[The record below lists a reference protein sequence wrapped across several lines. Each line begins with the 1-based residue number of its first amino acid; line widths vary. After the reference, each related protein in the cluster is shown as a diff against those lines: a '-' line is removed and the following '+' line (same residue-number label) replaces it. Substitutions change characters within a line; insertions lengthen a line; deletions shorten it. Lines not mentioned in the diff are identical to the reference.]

1 MILKCIDCNTTDI
14 HTLECIERRKQMIL
28 NDDYQNA
35 CDAVV
40 DEFKNFHKKNPEVYE
55 LFKRFAFEAIN
66 KGHVRLS
73 SEMLINRI
81 RWETSVV
88 TTDKDYKINNDYKPF
103 YSRMFMAEY
112 PLHKNFFSLRGSHA
126 DSLDWKTYVVQTAGS
141 TA

>member
-1 MILKCIDCNTTDI
+1 MIPKAN
-14 HTLECIERRKQMIL
+14 
-28 NDDYQNA
+28 YQIA
-35 CDAVV
+35 CDEVV
-40 DEFKNFHKKNPEVYE
+40 DEFKNFHEKNPEVYE

-112 PLHKNFFSLRGSHA
+112 PLHENFFSLRGSHA